1 MGFFSNFKIATEADD
16 ITKRVSN
23 QLRGENDD
31 SDVAAAAGDD
41 RDEDLTQVDNIYE
54 EASAASDDTVDNPEQ
69 TDNPEDTDNTNDPTA
84 APEGEPEVTDDA
96 QYDDGG
102 SDETTDDQ
110 SSDETDAEG
119 NKGLSSIF
127 SDKNTLKETSAYLM
141 NIIKGNLESL
151 NTMIG
156 RLDDLDDIKLV
167 NTVISNLQHCEDY
180 LSKMIVEKFA
190 SSTYEDLV
198 TEYVTLKQIY
208 TISIEMLDKHF
219 NKDGKR
225 KSPVN
230 SRRISRV
237 VV

>member
-69 TDNPEDTDNTNDPTA
+69 TDDPEDTANTDDPTA
-84 APEGEPEVTDDA
+84 APEDEPETTDDT
-96 QYDDGG
+96 QYDDSG
-102 SDETTDDQ
+102 SEETNDDQ
-110 SSDETDAEG
+110 SSDETDAEDD
-119 NKGLSSIF
+119 KVLSSIF

-156 RLDDLDDIKLV
+156 RLDDLDDIRLV